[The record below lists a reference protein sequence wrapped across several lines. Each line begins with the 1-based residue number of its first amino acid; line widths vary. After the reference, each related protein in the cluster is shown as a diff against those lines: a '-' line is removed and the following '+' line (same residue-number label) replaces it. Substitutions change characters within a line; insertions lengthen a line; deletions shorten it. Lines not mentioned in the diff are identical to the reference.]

1 MMFQEEELSGGSR
14 LQKKKA
20 ARANGRRSFFCKGLL
35 MAAFIVSLL
44 IGYEWA
50 AGRVGAPDLSTLVGE
65 LTGKNQVNVLLVG
78 TDNRGTER
86 ARADTIALVNV
97 NFQNRAVQ
105 ILSIPRDTRVKIP
118 GRGLEKI
125 NHAHA
130 YGGIDLL
137 QKTVEGLLGS
147 PVDYYVETDFKGFTK
162 IIDQLGGVSLDVEKR
177 MYYPEEDINLKPGLQ
192 TLNGDKALAYVR
204 YRSDGLGDIG
214 RIKRQQ
220 KFFQAAFEQHLTLN
234 TLAKAPQIIG
244 QLNDYVKTDLPFSA
258 MLRIANTLK
267 DTDSDNL
274 QTHLLPGRSQTIN
287 GLSYWIADADATQKL
302 LASITKPKK

>member
-1 MMFQEEELSGGSR
+1 MLFQEQGLSGESR
-14 LQKKKA
+14 LEKKKA
-20 ARANGRRSFFCKGLL
+20 KANGRRSFFLKGLL
-35 MAAFIVSLL
+35 TVALIVSLL
-44 IGYEWA
+44 FGYEWA
-50 AGRVGAPDLSTLVGE
+50 AGKVGAPGLGTLVGE

-78 TDNRGTER
+78 TDNRGSER

-97 NFQNRAVQ
+97 NFQNQAIQ

-130 YGGIDLL
+130 YGGIELL
-137 QKTVEGLLGS
+137 QRTVEGLLDS

-162 IIDQLGGVSLDVEKR
+162 IIDQLGGVSLNVEKR

-192 TLNGDKALAYVR
+192 TLNGEKALAYVR

-220 KFFQAAFEQHLTLN
+220 KFFQAVYEQHLTLD
-234 TLAKAPQIIG
+234 TLAKTPQIIG
-244 QLNDYVKTDLPFSA
+244 HLNDYVKTDLPVSN
-258 MLRIANTLK
+258 MLRIANALK
-267 DTDSDNL
+267 GTDLVNL

-287 GLSYWIADADATQKL
+287 GLSYWIADDNATQKL

>member
-1 MMFQEEELSGGSR
+1 MLFQEQELSGGSR
-14 LQKKKA
+14 VEKKKA
-20 ARANGRRSFFCKGLL
+20 KANGQRSFFFKGLL
-35 MAAFIVSLL
+35 TVALIVSLL
-44 IGYEWA
+44 IGYEWV
-50 AGRVGAPDLSTLVGE
+50 AGKVGAPGLSTLVGE

-78 TDNRGTER
+78 TDNRGSER

-97 NFQNRAVQ
+97 NFQNQAIQ

-130 YGGIDLL
+130 YGGIELL
-137 QKTVEGLLGS
+137 QRTVEGLLDS

-162 IIDQLGGVSLDVEKR
+162 IIDQLGGISLNVEKR

-192 TLNGDKALAYVR
+192 TLNGEKALAYVR

-220 KFFQAAFEQHLTLN
+220 KFFQAVYEQHLTLD
-234 TLAKAPQIIG
+234 TLAKTPQIIG
-244 QLNDYVKTDLPFSA
+244 HLNDYVKTDLPVSNI
-258 MLRIANTLK
+258 LRIANALK
-267 DTDSDNL
+267 GTDLDNL

-287 GLSYWIADADATQKL
+287 GLSYWIADDNATQKL